1 MKKRKDVIRDIIIS
15 IIAGT
20 IIALLTC
27 CADKPVKSAEELK
40 AEYLKKEQEEK
51 ENNEV
56 DSIEQ
61 DPVRRPD
68 VIIEEPT
75 DNPVETPTVTE
86 PSKSE
91 HKSSN
96 ATNAV
101 PPPPNARVK
110 KSFEKPS
117 NK

>member
-1 MKKRKDVIRDIIIS
+1 MPTPEQYNPNDFH
-15 IIAGT
+15 T
-20 IIALLTC
+20 FT
-27 CADKPVKSAEELK
+27 PQ
-40 AEYLKKEQEEK
+40 YEQEEE

-56 DSIEQ
+56 DSIEH
-61 DPVRRPD
+61 DRVSKPD